1 MLEIDC
7 LALAANRGFP
17 IIRAGNGPI
26 LSVFFA
32 SPMKWWPS
40 LSLLLFSLQPLLGQ
54 GEVMATPN
62 EQKGNDALAAGLWEV
77 AELHFKDCL
86 ADPAPTTPEVRAR
99 VAFHLVESLIR
110 GGNPVEA
117 ADLLEQS
124 WLSGNPA
131 APFWKAQALAS
142 QGRLSEGSVLLSKLL
157 SDPAA
162 PHRIEA
168 ALTLKSLQLALG
180 QPQSALDTLGAL
192 ISEANPATRAK
203 IRLEQVEILID
214 LNRAT
219 EARSLL
225 SAVDSIAVPD
235 QPIAGFLTAQLLL
248 KEGRFTEARAGFQEL
263 INHPQGQSLERYH
276 LAAIGLADAIM
287 AEGNPQEASN
297 SLIEFLDDHPTSPFL
312 DAIFQ
317 RLAQWVPANPK
328 ANDPTLEGIARWIT
342 PPTIPASGLIATSS
356 PASASAA
363 AAWSVTRISSD
374 LTELRVFSLYTRA
387 LVIHRFGTPESN
399 AESKQLL
406 RRLCLENPDHVLA
419 PRALYQLARWALEE
433 GSVDQAF
440 SILAALRDSTK
451 LLDIKGE
458 TTFLEARATCLHGDP
473 TQAVQLF
480 DEAALELT
488 GANARTARLM
498 AAIARLRGGDINGIS
513 LIQHQNTTTDDGLE
527 ADIELERA
535 LATPTPNAARP
546 LLEEFLRRFPS
557 HPRVAEAKLAAI
569 EAALNS
575 PSPDLGFAKS
585 QLDSLLENSEGT
597 SVVNAPRIALN
608 RLKIADLSNDVKAT
622 ATIAESIIT
631 QYPADP
637 AAAEAALTL
646 GRSLFQSGS
655 YNAARLVLEKLAAS
669 DTHSASAQAAWLLA
683 ARAAALGGTPQ
694 SKEEAL
700 ILFDKA
706 IGSSGPVSSIA
717 ILEKAKHLINLY
729 RLNEA
734 STFLSKWMATLP
746 ETDPLQLPAG
756 LLLGEAL
763 YAQGSSNPASLVE
776 ALAVYDKLLKQAVNQ
791 TALLNRLQYLR
802 GITLEQ
808 LPDEMDPSKKRDKQA
823 LQAYHSVLE
832 VTTPP
837 TEWDYFERCG
847 FRALALLENAQRWR
861 EAVNVANQIA
871 SFKGPRAEEA
881 STRAS
886 QLQLKHMIWED

>member
-1 MLEIDC
+1 MRETDYM
-7 LALAANRGFP
+7 ALAANRGFP
-17 IIRAGNGPI
+17 IIRAGNEPVI
-26 LSVFFA
+26 SIFFA
-32 SPMKWWPS
+32 SPMKWWPK

-54 GEVMATPN
+54 GEVVATPR
-62 EQKGNDALAAGLWEV
+62 EQKGDDALAAGLWEV
-77 AELHFKDCL
+77 AELHFKECL
-86 ADPAPTTPEVRAR
+86 AESASTTPEARAR
-99 VAFHLVESLIR
+99 LAIHLAESLIR
-110 GGNPVEA
+110 GGNPAEAVE
-117 ADLLEQS
+117 LLEQS
-124 WLSGNPA
+124 WISENPA

-142 QGRLSEGSVLLSKLL
+142 RGNLAAASVLLSKLL

-168 ALTLKSLQLALG
+168 AFTLKNLQLTLG

-192 ISEANPATRAK
+192 IPEASPSTRAK

-214 LNRAT
+214 LDRAT

-225 SAVDSIAVPD
+225 SAVDSVAASD
-235 QPIAGFLTAQLLL
+235 QPIAAFLTAQLLL
-248 KEGRFTEARAGFQEL
+248 KEGRFAEARVGFQEL

-287 AEGNPQEASN
+287 AEGNPQEAS
-297 SLIEFLDDHPTSPFL
+297 SLLIGFLDDHPTSPFL

-317 RLAQWVPANPK
+317 RLVQGVPSKPK
-328 ANDPTLEGIARWIT
+328 ANDSTLEGIARWIT
-342 PPTIPASGLIATSS
+342 PPTIPASGLIAASS
-356 PASASAA
+356 TANASAA
-363 AAWSVTRISSD
+363 AAWPVTRISSD
-374 LTELRVFSLYTRA
+374 LTELRVFSLFTRA
-387 LVIHRFGTPESN
+387 LVVHRFATQEAN
-399 AESKQLL
+399 AECKQLL
-406 RRLCLENPDHVLA
+406 RRLLLENPDHALA

-433 GSVDQAF
+433 GSAEQAF
-440 SILAALRDSTK
+440 SMLAALRDSTK
-451 LLDIKGE
+451 LLDLKGE
-458 TTFLEARATCLHGDP
+458 ATFLEARATCLNGDP
-473 TQAVQLF
+473 TKAIQLF
-480 DEAALELT
+480 DAAALELT

-498 AAIARLRGGDINGIS
+498 SAIARLRSGDFSGTS
-513 LIQHQNTTTDDGLE
+513 LIQHQNAATDDELE

-535 LATPTPNAARP
+535 LAIPTPNSARP

-557 HPRVAEAKLAAI
+557 HPRVAEAKLAAV

-575 PSPDLGFAKS
+575 PNPDLGFAKS
-585 QLDSLLENSEGT
+585 QLDSLLENGESPSAAT
-597 SVVNAPRIALN
+597 APRIALN
-608 RLKIADLSNDVKAT
+608 RLKIADLSNDAKAT

-631 QYPADP
+631 QYPSDP

-669 DTHSASAQAAWLLA
+669 DTHAANAQAAWLLA

-706 IGSSGPVSSIA
+706 IGTSGPVSSIA

-729 RLNEA
+729 RLGDA
-734 STFLSKWMATLP
+734 STFLSKWMMTLP

-756 LLLGEAL
+756 LLLGDAL

-802 GITLEQ
+802 GLTLEQ
-808 LPDEMDPSKKRDKQA
+808 LPDELDPAKKRNKQA

-832 VTTPP
+832 VTTRP
-837 TEWDYFERCG
+837 TEWYYFESCG
-847 FRALALLENAQRWR
+847 FRAITLLENAQRWR